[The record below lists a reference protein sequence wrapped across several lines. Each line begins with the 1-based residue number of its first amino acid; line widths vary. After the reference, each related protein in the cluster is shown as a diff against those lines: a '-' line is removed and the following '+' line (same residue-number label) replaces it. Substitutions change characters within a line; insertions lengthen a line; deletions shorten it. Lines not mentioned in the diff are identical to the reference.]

1 MDLAEDGNSFKQ
13 EFLLRFCWK
22 NVSSRMLGL
31 FDLVIPEEEAANNIH
46 ILKTAPRTVW
56 LPTNETRTVKFIRIK
71 DFFFD
76 WEAKFWKLRNWIVQV
91 TNHQLSFWQ
100 LTQIH
105 IYIGITSEI
114 KKIEFID
121 FLPKLLSIFFEISLF
136 LFFDYAQHNVKAA

>member
-71 DFFFD
+71 DFFLIGRPNSESSETGLYKLPTTSCHFD
-76 WEAKFWKLRNWIVQV
+76 SWHKLI
-91 TNHQLSFWQ
+91 F
-100 LTQIH
+100 I
-105 IYIGITSEI
+105 SE
-114 KKIEFID
+114 
-121 FLPKLLSIFFEISLF
+121 
-136 LFFDYAQHNVKAA
+136 